1 MARRRMIDP
10 NFFESEDV
18 SRLTLRQR
26 FLLIGMV
33 SMADDYG
40 KGRATPAKVRSFVF
54 PYEDIPIREI
64 NADMQKIAEHI
75 SIEFYEVEGNSYYKF
90 VNWSKWQRV
99 DKPQP
104 SNIPDPDKN
113 KKSYENKSKNEDK
126 NNSENHS
133 KNDSRN
139 DSKNGSQID
148 SKNSSK
154 IDSENHSR
162 LKEKNIKEENIIED
176 LNPLTP
182 LKGGTGSLQKVATN
196 TETKPDW
203 NTTLLMIFQEEFEKS
218 RGFPYALTS
227 YRGKEAKEINEVYRK
242 YLQMKQSMGI
252 IPKTDEALQ
261 DMRNFCRIAMNITD
275 KWIYDN
281 MSPGIL
287 STKFTTITTMMKENR
302 NGTHQRSNL
311 TDADIADVVRAT
323 GLQ

>member
-64 NADMQKIAEHI
+64 KADMQKIAEHI

-133 KNDSRN
+133 RLKEKN
-139 DSKNGSQID
+139 I
-148 SKNSSK
+148 
-154 IDSENHSR
+154 
-162 LKEKNIKEENIIED
+162 KEKNIKEENIIED

>member
-113 KKSYENKSKNEDK
+113 KNSYENKSKNEDK
-126 NNSENHS
+126 NNSEYHS

-139 DSKNGSQID
+139 DSKNSSQID

-154 IDSENHSR
+154 IDSENHSC

-203 NTTLLMIFQEEFEKS
+203 NTTLLKIFQEEFETS

-227 YRGKEAKEINEVYRK
+227 YKGKEAKDINDAYRK
-242 YLQMKQSMGI
+242 YLQMKQSMGVV
-252 IPKTDEALQ
+252 PKTAEALQ
-261 DMRNFCRIAMNITD
+261 DMRSFCRIAMNITD

-287 STKFTTITTMMKENR
+287 STKFATITTMMKENR

-311 TDADIADVVRAT
+311 TDDDIAYVVRAS
-323 GLQ
+323 GLE